1 MLLLHKQQ
9 SLALTDTVIS
19 TTLHLLPTI
28 STHTKMHKTERDAI
42 IEHAAQIKHLV
53 HDPNSFLTE
62 LVVQQQQYHCI
73 GWLCHFDVL
82 SHIPL
87 PPASLS
93 YADVSAKAGVPIS
106 TLRSVAR
113 MAMTAGLLC
122 EDRDGRLSHNV
133 LSASFVENPH
143 MRVQLLHMFNQTVPI
158 MEKLAQATEKWGSTT
173 AKNETAYNLVHET
186 DLTFFEHLKSRPD
199 LNEGFD
205 AFMKSRAVS
214 HTGSNVEHLLEAFDW
229 KSLGEAKVVDVSPN
243 LLHNPILGYTNNFQV
258 GGSSGSTATMLATT
272 YPELKLVVEDLP
284 GPVKNARARIPELP
298 EDVRSRIEILD
309 YDFFTPQPV
318 KGADVYL
325 LRTIIHDWPDA
336 DAAKILRGIVEA
348 MGPSSRLLIMDMV
361 LPKPGSGSRT
371 FEAALRQKDLTMIQA
386 FNAKERE
393 TEEWTALLAKAGLTI
408 RAIERPAG
416 SELSV
421 IEATLSSVNGEVAN
435 GVNGHA

>member
-1 MLLLHKQQ
+1 MN
-9 SLALTDTVIS
+9 
-19 TTLHLLPTI
+19 
-28 STHTKMHKTERDAI
+28 KTERDAV
-42 IEHAAQIKHLV
+42 IEHATQVKHLV

-82 SHIPL
+82 SAIPL
-87 PPASLS
+87 PPDSLP
-93 YADVSAKAGVPIS
+93 YADVATKAKVPVS

-113 MAMTAGLLC
+113 MAMTAGILC
-122 EDRDGRLSHNV
+122 ETKDGNLSHNS
-133 LSASFVENPH
+133 LSASFVENPL
-143 MRVQLLHMFNQTVPI
+143 MRVQLLHMFNQTVPL
-158 MEKLAQATEKWGSTT
+158 MAQLANATEKWGETT
-173 AKNETAYNLVHET
+173 APNETAYNLVHNT
-186 DLTFFEHLKSRPD
+186 DLPFFQHLKSRPD
-199 LNEGFD
+199 LGKGFED
-205 AFMKSRAVS
+205 FMKSRAVS

-229 KSLGEAKVVDVSPN
+229 KSLGESTVVD
-243 LLHNPILGYTNNFQV
+243 V
-258 GGSSGSTATMLATT
+258 GGSSGSTATMLATS
-272 YPELKLVVEDLP
+272 YPKLKLVVEDLP
-284 GPVKNARARIPELP
+284 DPIKNARARVSELA
-298 EDVRSRIEILD
+298 EDVRNRIEIVE

-318 KGADVYL
+318 KNADIYL
-325 LRTIIHDWPDA
+325 LRTILHDWPDA
-336 DAAKILRGIVEA
+336 DAIKIIRGIVEA

-393 TEEWTALLAKAGLTI
+393 TEEWRALLTKADPRLSI

-421 IEATLSSVNGEVAN
+421 IEATLGIYEVEPVNGAK

>member
-1 MLLLHKQQ
+1 
-9 SLALTDTVIS
+9 
-19 TTLHLLPTI
+19 
-28 STHTKMHKTERDAI
+28 MHKTERDAI
-42 IEHAAQIKHLV
+42 IEHAAQLKHLV

-87 PPASLS
+87 PPSSLS
-93 YADVSAKAGVPIS
+93 YADVSAKAGVPTS

-122 EDRDGRLSHNV
+122 EDRDGSLSHNA
-133 LSASFVENPH
+133 LSASFVKNPH

-173 AKNETAYNLVHET
+173 APNETAYNLVHQT
-186 DLTFFEHLKSRPD
+186 DLPFFEHLKSRPD

-229 KSLGEAKVVDVSPN
+229 KALGEAKVVD
-243 LLHNPILGYTNNFQV
+243 V
-258 GGSSGSTATMLATT
+258 GGSSGSTATTLAIA
-272 YPELKLVVEDLP
+272 YPKLNLVVEDLP
-284 GPVKNARARIPELP
+284 GPIKNARSRVLELS

-336 DAAKILRGIVEA
+336 DAIKILRGIVEA

-361 LPKPGSGSRT
+361 LPSPGSGSRT

-393 TEEWTALLAKAGLTI
+393 TEEWRALLSKADPRLTI

-421 IEATLSSVNGEVAN
+421 IEATLSGVNGGLAN
-435 GVNGHA
+435 GVNGHARHD

>member
-1 MLLLHKQQ
+1 
-9 SLALTDTVIS
+9 
-19 TTLHLLPTI
+19 
-28 STHTKMHKTERDAI
+28 MHKTERDAI

-87 PPASLS
+87 PPASIS

-122 EDRDGRLSHNV
+122 EDRDGRLSHNT

-229 KSLGEAKVVDVSPN
+229 KALGEAKVVD
-243 LLHNPILGYTNNFQV
+243 V
-258 GGSSGSTATMLATT
+258 GGSSGSTATMLATA
-272 YPELKLVVEDLP
+272 YPKLQLVVEDLP
-284 GPVKNARARIPELP
+284 GPIKNARARVLELT

-318 KGADVYL
+318 KAADVYL

-336 DAAKILRGIVEA
+336 DAVKILRGIVEA

-393 TEEWTALLAKAGLTI
+393 TEEWTALLAKAGLAI
-408 RAIERPAG
+408 RVIERPAG

-421 IEATLSSVNGEVAN
+421 IEATLSGVN

>member
-1 MLLLHKQQ
+1 
-9 SLALTDTVIS
+9 
-19 TTLHLLPTI
+19 
-28 STHTKMHKTERDAI
+28 MHKTERDAI
-42 IEHAAQIKHLV
+42 IEHAAQIKNLV

-82 SHIPL
+82 SQIPL

-122 EDRDGRLSHNV
+122 EDRDGLLSHNA

-158 MEKLAQATEKWGSTT
+158 MEKLAQATEKWGNTT
-173 AKNETAYNLVHET
+173 AKNETAYNLVHDT

-229 KSLGEAKVVDVSPN
+229 KALGEAKVVD
-243 LLHNPILGYTNNFQV
+243 V

-272 YPELKLVVEDLP
+272 YPKLKLVVEDLP

-336 DAAKILRGIVEA
+336 DAVKILRGIVEA

-393 TEEWTALLAKAGLTI
+393 TEEWTDLLAKVGLTI

-421 IEATLSSVNGEVAN
+421 IEANLSGANGQVAN

>member
-1 MLLLHKQQ
+1 
-9 SLALTDTVIS
+9 
-19 TTLHLLPTI
+19 
-28 STHTKMHKTERDAI
+28 MHKTERDAI
-42 IEHAAQIKHLV
+42 IEHAAQIKNLV

-82 SHIPL
+82 SQIPL

-122 EDRDGRLSHNV
+122 EDRDGLLSHNA

-229 KSLGEAKVVDVSPN
+229 KALGEAKVVD
-243 LLHNPILGYTNNFQV
+243 V

-272 YPELKLVVEDLP
+272 YPKLKLVVEDLP

-298 EDVRSRIEILD
+298 EDVKSRIEILD

-336 DAAKILRGIVEA
+336 DAVKILRGIVEA
-348 MGPSSRLLIMDMV
+348 MGPTSRLLIMDMV

-393 TEEWTALLAKAGLTI
+393 TEEWTDLLAKVGLTI

-421 IEATLSSVNGEVAN
+421 IEATLSGANGQVAN

>member
-1 MLLLHKQQ
+1 
-9 SLALTDTVIS
+9 
-19 TTLHLLPTI
+19 
-28 STHTKMHKTERDAI
+28 MHKTERDAV
-42 IEHAAQIKHLV
+42 IEHAAQIEHLV

-82 SHIPL
+82 SQIPL

-122 EDRDGRLSHNV
+122 EDRDGRLSHNA

-173 AKNETAYNLVHET
+173 AKNETAYNLVHDT

-229 KSLGEAKVVDVSPN
+229 KALGEAKVVD
-243 LLHNPILGYTNNFQV
+243 V

-272 YPELKLVVEDLP
+272 YPKLKLVVEDLP

-298 EDVRSRIEILD
+298 EDVKSRIEILD

-336 DAAKILRGIVEA
+336 DAVKILRGIVEA

-393 TEEWTALLAKAGLTI
+393 TEEWTDLLAKAGLTI

-421 IEATLSSVNGEVAN
+421 IEATLSGVNGEVAK

>member
-1 MLLLHKQQ
+1 
-9 SLALTDTVIS
+9 
-19 TTLHLLPTI
+19 
-28 STHTKMHKTERDAI
+28 MHKTERDAI
-42 IEHAAQIKHLV
+42 IEHSAQIKNLV

-82 SHIPL
+82 SQIPL

-122 EDRDGRLSHNV
+122 EDRDGLLSHNA

-186 DLTFFEHLKSRPD
+186 DLTFFEHLKSRTD

-229 KSLGEAKVVDVSPN
+229 KALGEAKVVD
-243 LLHNPILGYTNNFQV
+243 V

-272 YPELKLVVEDLP
+272 YPKLKLVVEDLP

-336 DAAKILRGIVEA
+336 DAVKILRGIVEA

-393 TEEWTALLAKAGLTI
+393 TEEWTDLLAKVGLTI

-421 IEATLSSVNGEVAN
+421 IEATLSGVN

>member
-1 MLLLHKQQ
+1 
-9 SLALTDTVIS
+9 
-19 TTLHLLPTI
+19 
-28 STHTKMHKTERDAI
+28 MHKTERDAV

-82 SHIPL
+82 SQIPL
-87 PPASLS
+87 PLASIS

-113 MAMTAGLLC
+113 MAMTAGLLR
-122 EDRDGRLSHNV
+122 EDRDGRLSHNA

-158 MEKLAQATEKWGSTT
+158 MEKLAQATEKWGTTT
-173 AKNETAYNLVHET
+173 AKNETAYNLVHDT
-186 DLTFFEHLKSRPD
+186 DLTFFQHLKSRPD

-229 KSLGEAKVVDVSPN
+229 KALGEAKVVD
-243 LLHNPILGYTNNFQV
+243 V

-309 YDFFTPQPV
+309 YDFFTAQPV

-336 DAAKILRGIVEA
+336 DAIKILRGIVEA

-393 TEEWTALLAKAGLTI
+393 TEEWTALLAKAGLAI

-421 IEATLSSVNGEVAN
+421 IEATLSGVNEEVTN
-435 GVNGHA
+435 GVNGLNGHA

>member
-1 MLLLHKQQ
+1 
-9 SLALTDTVIS
+9 
-19 TTLHLLPTI
+19 
-28 STHTKMHKTERDAI
+28 MHKTERDAI

-53 HDPNSFLTE
+53 HDPNSFITE

-82 SHIPL
+82 SQIPL

-93 YADVSAKAGVPIS
+93 YADVSAKAGVPTS

-122 EDRDGRLSHNV
+122 EDRDGRLSHNS

-173 AKNETAYNLVHET
+173 AKNETAYNLVHDT

-229 KSLGEAKVVDVSPN
+229 KSLGEAKVVDV
-243 LLHNPILGYTNNFQV
+243 

-272 YPELKLVVEDLP
+272 FPKLKLVVEDLP